1 MKIEVP
7 DDIARRAEACALELQ
22 IALAVQLYSDN
33 RIDYRDACRL
43 AGVGEA
49 VFNRELLT
57 RHIGLQQYPAG
68 RTAQR
73 TAG

>member
-7 DDIARRAEACALELQ
+7 DDIVRRAEANVLELQ
-22 IALAVQLYSDN
+22 IALAVQLYADN

-43 AGVGEA
+43 SGLSDPL
-49 VFNRELLT
+49 FNRELLS
-57 RHIGLQQYPAG
+57 RHISLQQYP
-68 RTAQR
+68 TR